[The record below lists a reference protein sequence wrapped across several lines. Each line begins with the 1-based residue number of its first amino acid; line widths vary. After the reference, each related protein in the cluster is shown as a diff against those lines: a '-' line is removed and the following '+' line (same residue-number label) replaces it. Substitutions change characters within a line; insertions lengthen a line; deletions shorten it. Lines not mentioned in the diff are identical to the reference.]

1 MLIFTVPFFSNWNQ
15 HTNKDRFTLCYV
27 FIGPKA
33 QKYTGVE
40 APHKRNSGD
49 IASISTKIV
58 VKC

>member
-1 MLIFTVPFFSNWNQ
+1 MLIFTVAFFFNWNQ

-33 QKYTGVE
+33 QKYTGV
-40 APHKRNSGD
+40 HKRNSGD